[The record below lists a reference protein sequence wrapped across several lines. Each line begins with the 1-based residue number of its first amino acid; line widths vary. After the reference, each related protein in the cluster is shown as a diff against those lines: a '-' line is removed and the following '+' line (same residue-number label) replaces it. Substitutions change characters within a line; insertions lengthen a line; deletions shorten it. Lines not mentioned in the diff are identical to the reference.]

1 MPGRRHRAVPD
12 RIDRDAGRRHRHFG
26 APAREPLGMRLEAVI
41 ERSLADLCNLAVSAS
56 EDLLWREASQPAVMV
71 LQVYQ
76 ST

>member
-1 MPGRRHRAVPD
+1 
-12 RIDRDAGRRHRHFG
+12 
-26 APAREPLGMRLEAVI
+26 MRLEAVI